1 MIISCV
7 SCVQR
12 SCLDLFIAMKCLVTH
27 VENIPHIC
35 QINWEYIVNNIIYYI
50 LCILCATIALYLDL
64 CFAMKCLVTHVEK
77 TSALIAP
84 VSAGDIGHYCK
95 HHHSNAVISTCLW
108 NVIRFSV
115 FYFSEDLMGQ
125 LQARPLGNLLEW
137 PPHGKNLSLTVQL
150 KEMSAHLKIVRCADA
165 VWWPIWSIWRRA
177 SNAAEDCIC
186 VRVFFICVSPL
197 FAWVAW
203 RHWDTGLKRSIWWW
217 GNARAPALP

>member
-84 VSAGDIGHYCK
+84 VSASDIGHYCK

-108 NVIRFSV
+108 NFIRLSV

-165 VWWPIWSIWRRA
+165 VWWPSGPSGGEPMPGFCWRLYLCSCVLYLRFA
-177 SNAAEDCIC
+177 S
-186 VRVFFICVSPL
+186 FCVSSVKTL
-197 FAWVAW
+197 RYWFEEVHLVV
-203 RHWDTGLKRSIWWW
+203 R
-217 GNARAPALP
+217 